1 MNKVSLIGRI
11 TKDLELRR
19 TNTNLAYCKFTL
31 AVNRMFSKNNEAD
44 FINCVAWKK
53 TAENLVKYMGKG
65 SRIGVVGAIQ
75 TGSYQNQNGQKV
87 YTTEVNVSEV
97 EFLDTK
103 AETQN
108 NNNYQENVY
117 QETGFEKQ
125 TTQDNITPNDFGSDG
140 DLPF

>member
-1 MNKVSLIGRI
+1 MNNVSLIGR
-11 TKDLELRR
+11 LVRQPELKQT
-19 TNTNLAYCKFTL
+19 TNGTAYCKFTL
-31 AVNRMFSKNNEAD
+31 AVNRRFKRNEAD
-44 FINCVAWKK
+44 FINCVAWKG
-53 TAENLVKYMGKG
+53 TAENLTRFMKKG
-65 SRIGVVGAIQ
+65 SRVGVVGAIQ